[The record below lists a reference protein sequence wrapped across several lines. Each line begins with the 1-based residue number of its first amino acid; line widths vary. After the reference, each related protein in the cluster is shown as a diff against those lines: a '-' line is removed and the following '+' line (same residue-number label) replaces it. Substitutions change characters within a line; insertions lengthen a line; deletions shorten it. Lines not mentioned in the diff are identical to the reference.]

1 MRWLSVSSA
10 TDGFACTAAEVA
22 KAAAS
27 ASAAASGSM
36 RRRRCISLSFLA
48 AIAMRPVAA
57 TVAQVGKSTLACDPI
72 SGKAA

>member
-27 ASAAASGSM
+27 AAASGSM
-36 RRRRCISLSFLA
+36 RRGRCISLSFLA
-48 AIAMRPVAA
+48 AKRMRPVAA
-57 TVAQVGKSTLACDPI
+57 TVAQVGKSSLACDPI
-72 SGKAA
+72 PGKAA